1 MGSSFRRRLP
11 RLLLLVAACSVVASG
26 DAASAGSITPPPLDG
41 PFSYQ
46 LGGAYR
52 PPAGTKIVTR
62 DRKEPPARGRYSI
75 CYVNAFQTQP
85 GELGWWQK
93 HHRSLL
99 LRRRGRAVRD
109 PGWPGE
115 VLLDT
120 STARRRA
127 AIARV
132 IGRWIDGCAR
142 KGFDAVEPDNL
153 DSWTRSKG
161 RLTKSGN
168 RRLARRLVAR
178 AHARGLAI
186 GQKNAAEMSAS
197 GRRLGFDFAVAES
210 CEVYRECDVYTE
222 AYGGNVLEVE
232 YVDEGGAENFDAACR
247 ARGAS
252 VSINY
257 RDRDLTTPAD
267 DSHVDRTC

>member
-1 MGSSFRRRLP
+1 MASTFRRPIVRFALI
-11 RLLLLVAACSVVASG
+11 VAACSVIAFA
-26 DAASAGSITPPPLDG
+26 DAARAGSITPPPSNG
-41 PFSYQ
+41 AFSYQ

-52 PPAGTKIVTR
+52 PPAGTQIVTR
-62 DRKEPPARGRYSI
+62 DRQAAPVRGAYSI

-85 GELGWWQK
+85 GELGWWK
-93 HHRSLL
+93 RRHRNLL
-99 LRRRGRAVRD
+99 LRRRGREVRD
-109 PGWPGE
+109 PGWPAE

-132 IGRWIDGCAR
+132 IGRWIDDCGR
-142 KGFDAVEPDNL
+142 KGFDAIEPDNL

-161 RLTKSGN
+161 RLKRSGN
-168 RRLARRLVAR
+168 FRLARRLVAR

-186 GQKNAAEMSAS
+186 AQKNAADMSAS

-210 CEVYRECDVYTE
+210 CEVYRECDVYTQ
-222 AYGGNVLEVE
+222 AYGSNVLEVE
-232 YVDEGGAENFDAACR
+232 YVEEGGAENFDAACQ

-252 VSINY
+252 ISINF

-267 DSHVDRTC
+267 PSHVDRTC